1 MVALGFIS
9 ADNGSVLCMMKLLKQ
24 KYYFLS
30 DRAWLRYVC
39 VLTPEQPL
47 LEF

>member
-24 KYYFLS
+24 KYFLS
-30 DRAWLRYVC
+30 DTAWLHYLC
-39 VLTPEQPL
+39 VPTPEQPL